1 MIKALKKWWM
11 EKKKAER
18 RSTII
23 TGIVAILMSVAAIVL
38 LVLSPH
44 VEFISASVNAAGA
57 VGKAGIGEKILGTF
71 FYILV
76 FIGFTMVIRGLLF
89 VLFIAVDKKTL
100 TIVKLISSAIKYG
113 MGIALIFMILS
124 VWGVPVMAQLAA
136 AGILALVIGLGA
148 QSIIS
153 DILAGLNIVFEN
165 QYNVGD
171 IVYIDGFRG
180 TILEIGLTTT
190 KIVDASGNVKII
202 NNSKISTVV
211 NLSANVSVVIV
222 EVGVE
227 YGENLPKLEELL
239 QENMEAIRQRN
250 PMMLSAPVYMGV
262 SKLGDS
268 SVVLKFSVQV
278 EEPNRYAVERALY
291 RELYLLFTE
300 HQINIPF
307 PQVTISS
314 REEK

>member
-1 MIKALKKWWM
+1 MVKALKKWWGSLSK
-11 EKKKAER
+11 EKRKGK
-18 RSTII
+18 II
-23 TGIVAILMSVAAIVL
+23 SIIIAAVMSAAAIVMW
-38 LVLSPH
+38 VLSPNIA
-44 VEFISASVNAAGA
+44 FLNDSVNAAAA
-57 VGKAGIGEKILGTF
+57 VGAAGVGEKIVGTL
-71 FYILV
+71 FYFLV
-76 FIGFTMVIRGLLF
+76 FIGFTMLLRMILF
-89 VLFIAVDKKTL
+89 VLFIGVGKKPL

-113 MGIALIFMILS
+113 MGIALVFMVLS

-153 DILAGLNIVFEN
+153 DILAGVNIVFEN
-165 QYNVGD
+165 EYDVGD

-180 TILEIGLTTT
+180 TIEEIGLTTT

-211 NLSANVSVVIV
+211 NLSANTSVVIV

-227 YGENLPKLEELL
+227 YGEDLPKLEELIRN
-239 QENMEAIRQRN
+239 NMQAIKDRN
-250 PMMLSAPVYMGV
+250 PMMLSAPSYLGV
-262 SKLGDS
+262 SNLADS

-278 EEPNRYAVERALY
+278 DEPNRYIVERALY
-291 RELYLLFTE
+291 REIYLLFTNNN
-300 HQINIPF
+300 INIPF
-307 PQVTISS
+307 PQVTISN

>member
-1 MIKALKKWWM
+1 MVKALKKWWGSLSK
-11 EKKKAER
+11 EKRKGK
-18 RSTII
+18 II
-23 TGIVAILMSVAAIVL
+23 SIIIAAVMSAAAIVMW
-38 LVLSPH
+38 VLSPNIA
-44 VEFISASVNAAGA
+44 FLNDSVNAAAA
-57 VGKAGIGEKILGTF
+57 VGAAGVGEKIVGTL
-71 FYILV
+71 FYFLV
-76 FIGFTMVIRGLLF
+76 FIGFTMLLRMILF
-89 VLFIAVDKKTL
+89 VLFIGVGKKPL

-113 MGIALIFMILS
+113 MGIALVFMVLS

-153 DILAGLNIVFEN
+153 DILAGVNIVFEN
-165 QYNVGD
+165 EYDVGD

-180 TILEIGLTTT
+180 TIEEIGLTTT

-211 NLSANVSVVIV
+211 NLSANTSVVIV

-227 YGENLPKLEELL
+227 YGEDLPKLEELIRN
-239 QENMEAIRQRN
+239 NMQAIKDRN
-250 PMMLSAPVYMGV
+250 PMMLSAPSYLGV
-262 SKLGDS
+262 SNLADS

-278 EEPNRYAVERALY
+278 NEPNRYIVERALY
-291 RELYLLFTE
+291 REIYLLFTNNN
-300 HQINIPF
+300 INIPF
-307 PQVTISS
+307 PQVTISN

>member
-1 MIKALKKWWM
+1 MVKALKKWWGSLSK
-11 EKKKAER
+11 EKRKGK
-18 RSTII
+18 II
-23 TGIVAILMSVAAIVL
+23 SIIIAAVMSAAAIVMWA
-38 LVLSPH
+38 LSPNIA
-44 VEFISASVNAAGA
+44 FLNDSVNAAAA
-57 VGKAGIGEKILGTF
+57 VGAAGVGEKIVGTL
-71 FYILV
+71 FYFLV
-76 FIGFTMVIRGLLF
+76 FIGFTMLLRMILF
-89 VLFIAVDKKTL
+89 VLFIGVGKKPL

-113 MGIALIFMILS
+113 MGIALVFMVLS

-153 DILAGLNIVFEN
+153 DILAGVNIVFEN
-165 QYNVGD
+165 EYDVGD

-180 TILEIGLTTT
+180 TIEEIGLTTT

-211 NLSANVSVVIV
+211 NLSANTSVVIV

-227 YGENLPKLEELL
+227 YGEDLPKLEELIRN
-239 QENMEAIRQRN
+239 NMQAIKDRN
-250 PMMLSAPVYMGV
+250 PMMLSAPSYLGV
-262 SKLGDS
+262 SNLADS

-278 EEPNRYAVERALY
+278 DEPNRYIVERALY
-291 RELYLLFTE
+291 REIYLLFTNNN
-300 HQINIPF
+300 INIPF
-307 PQVTISS
+307 PQVTISN

>member
-1 MIKALKKWWM
+1 MIKALKNWWVSKPK
-11 EKKKAER
+11 EKKR
-18 RSTII
+18 TTII
-23 TGIVAILMSVAAIVL
+23 SAIVATLMSVAAIVL

-44 VEFISASVNAAGA
+44 VEFISNSVNSAAA
-57 VGKAGIGEKILGTF
+57 VGSAGIAEKIVGTI
-71 FYILV
+71 FYFLV
-76 FIGFTMVIRGLLF
+76 FIGFTMVIRGLIF

-113 MGIALIFMILS
+113 MGIALIFMVLS

-153 DILAGLNIVFEN
+153 DVLAGVNIVFEN

-171 IVYIDGFRG
+171 IVFIDGFRG
-180 TILEIGLTTT
+180 TIQEIGLTTT
-190 KIVDASGNVKII
+190 KIVDTSGNVKII

-211 NLSANVSVVIV
+211 NLSANVSLVLV

-227 YGENLPKLEELL
+227 YGEDLPKLEELL
-239 QENMEAIRQRN
+239 RNNMEAIQQRN

-262 SKLGDS
+262 SNLGDS

-278 EEPNRYAVERALY
+278 EEQNRYIVERALY

-300 HQINIPF
+300 NHINIPF